1 MHRRLK
7 KAPAGRFTASEGPL
21 LPLGIPGNTPEAGET
36 PADLSPGAL
45 ELTAGYGTMSLG
57 CGARPDPIPATE
69 TKNRGRKT

>member
-7 KAPAGRFTASEGPL
+7 KAPAGRFPASEGPL